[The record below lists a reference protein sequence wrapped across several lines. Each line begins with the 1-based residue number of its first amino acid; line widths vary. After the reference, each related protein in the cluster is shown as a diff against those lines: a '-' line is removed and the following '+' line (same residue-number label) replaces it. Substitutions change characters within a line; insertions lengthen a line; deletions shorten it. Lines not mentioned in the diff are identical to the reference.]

1 MAKLDPSK
9 SVPTASSKSENWVQW
24 HKDLKKI
31 FNKKKAN
38 SIWLYAWA
46 KRGGIKS
53 PANTRGLRDYMDSQG
68 VDITTTALGDLSDT
82 IGGVLDFGLG
92 IGKVIIIGTLSI
104 TGLILI
110 GILVK
115 LFRNPNQQL
124 NLSAM
129 PMPMPTQI
137 AKPK

>member
-1 MAKLDPSK
+1 MKLDPSQTI
-9 SVPTASSKSENWVQW
+9 PTASSKSENWIQW

-31 FNKKKAN
+31 FGKKKAN

-53 PANTRGLRDYMDSQG
+53 PANTSGLRDYMDGQG
-68 VDITTTALGDLSDT
+68 VDITTTSLGELSDS
-82 IGGVLDFGLG
+82 IGNVLDFGFG
-92 IGKVIIIGTLSI
+92 IGKVVIIGTMSI
-104 TGLILI
+104 VGLILI

-124 NLSAM
+124 NIGAL
-129 PMPMPTQI
+129 PIPPQI
-137 AKPK
+137 GQPK

>member
-9 SVPTASSKSENWVQW
+9 SIPTASSKSENWIVW

-53 PANTRGLRDYMDSQG
+53 PANTSGLRDYMDSQG
-68 VDITTTALGDLSDT
+68 VDITTTSLGELSDS
-82 IGGVLDFGLG
+82 IGNVLDFGFG
-92 IGKVIIIGTLSI
+92 IGKVVIIGTLSI
-104 TGLILI
+104 TGLILL

-115 LFRNPNQQL
+115 LFRNPNQKL
-124 NLSAM
+124 NLSAL
-129 PMPMPTQI
+129 PVPSQI
-137 AKPK
+137 PQPK